1 MSALPDGGQSIDGRA
16 RLGAFLEL
24 GKLRLSAMAVF
35 AVIAGLFLG
44 TVGNPSP
51 GMIVSTTVGT
61 LLVAVGG
68 NSLNM
73 LLERKLDLRMH
84 RTMGRP
90 LPTGRLSPR
99 DVLAF
104 GLVTGC
110 AGLAILA
117 LATNWLA
124 TATCAVI
131 FVTYVL
137 VYTPLKRITPLNTLV
152 GAVPGAL
159 PPVVGYA
166 AAAGQLDARALVLF
180 LILFFWQIPHFLAIS
195 WRYRED
201 YARSGMKMLSV
212 TDPGG
217 RSTTHQM
224 VLYTGALVVVSLL
237 PHGLHMAGPVYLG
250 AAVCLDI
257 LFVVPAFLAAFLRWE
272 SAMRQTF
279 LVSIVYLPLLLGIM
293 VLDRTGL

>member
-1 MSALPDGGQSIDGRA
+1 MSALPDGGQSIDARA

-44 TVGNPSP
+44 TVGNPSL

-152 GAVPGAL
+152 GAVCGAI
-159 PPVVGYA
+159 PPMIGWA
-166 AAAGQLDARALVLF
+166 AARGTLDYGAWVLGA
-180 LILFFWQIPHFLAIS
+180 ILFVWQIPHFLALA
-195 WRYRED
+195 WMYRED
-201 YARSGMKMLSV
+201 YRRGGFRML
-212 TDPGG
+212 P
-217 RSTTHQM
+217 
-224 VLYTGALVVVSLL
+224 VLDTTGALTSRIVLLTSLILIPLGLVVTLS
-237 PHGLHMAGPVYLG
+237 GLAGWLFALG
-250 AAVCLDI
+250 
-257 LFVVPAFLAAFLRWE
+257 
-272 SAMRQTF
+272 S
-279 LVSIVYLPLLLGIM
+279 
-293 VLDRTGL
+293 